1 MFLLISWA
9 FTSSTK
15 LHMYRKGGAA
25 SWARMPRSCQV
36 TQPPTSLWHI
46 LPNSILSPTVKLRWK
61 WTLKLGWIAVLRVVS
76 NHIMPNLPET
86 SSFRLAK
93 PLHCCKLSPPGIVQW
108 HYRAWPLQGTIGKLR
123 RHFSHKDWQRLWA
136 NRVQRTKIVEAA
148 WAGASHVIP
157 AWNELVWKLNL
168 GIIIGRARQNPKST
182 HTTGLFSNRPL
193 VFSRCSL
200 SPSWSNAPS
209 CSIAAVWLC
218 LAARRYQ
225 ANASRQFKSLSFTWI
240 WDGDDDG
247 QNPSKSCISWDG

>member
-1 MFLLISWA
+1 MQPGLRGIRFPHWDWSAPWMSKILSLKMPHHMFLLISWA

-15 LHMYRKGGAA
+15 LHMIIGRAEHLPQLG
-25 SWARMPRSCQV
+25 MPRSCQV

-46 LPNSILSPTVKLRWK
+46 LPYSILSSTVKLGWK

-76 NHIMPNLPET
+76 NHIVPNLTET

-157 AWNELVWKLNL
+157 AWNELVWKWIW
-168 GIIIGRARQNPKST
+168 G
-182 HTTGLFSNRPL
+182 
-193 VFSRCSL
+193 
-200 SPSWSNAPS
+200 
-209 CSIAAVWLC
+209 
-218 LAARRYQ
+218 
-225 ANASRQFKSLSFTWI
+225 LSFEEQGKT
-240 WDGDDDG
+240 
-247 QNPSKSCISWDG
+247 QNQLTPQGFFPIGHLYFPGAAYHHHEAMRQAVA